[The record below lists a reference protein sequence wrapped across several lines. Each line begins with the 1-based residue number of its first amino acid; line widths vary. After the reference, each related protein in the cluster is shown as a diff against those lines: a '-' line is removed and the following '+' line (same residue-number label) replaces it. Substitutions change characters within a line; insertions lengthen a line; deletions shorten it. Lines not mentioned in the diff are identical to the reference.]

1 MEKRDFF
8 DTTATLKTK
17 KVEKRTLKIT
27 KQGTLFALRCTAFLI
42 FGLLLGTKKLLFDT
56 VPLGFA
62 LLAASAAEAPAVLL
76 GIIAAS
82 FEGAKF
88 SPSILIGACVLLLSR
103 TFSSLLLDKNKNT
116 TSDGTRTLWNSLEA
130 VYSEN
135 VNLRVMSAAIGVF
148 FCSVWRIVEGG
159 FRFYDL
165 FASFFYLVLTPIA
178 TILFSLYFTVN
189 AEKQKMGETFSIT
202 PTRERLFNLSKL
214 ILLTSLVLSLD
225 GISLVGVSVPLFCAL
240 FITLYICKR
249 GILYG
254 LVAGLLLGVAVAP
267 PYAPMLAFCALAYC
281 SVYKLSIFGGGLFA
295 CIAGLV
301 FGIYVRGVST
311 LALDLP
317 ALLCAS
323 MVYCSAERLDLFSE
337 IERAI
342 KIEKSTQT
350 DVFSP
355 EILIA
360 NRRISNQDEKL
371 RSISDSFSSLSEI
384 FYNLS
389 TRLKRPSALDL
400 RSICEDSFNAVCSK
414 CENYE
419 LCFGAEYAK
428 TLDIMKRATVQ
439 LHSSGLADEK
449 KLPESFK
456 QRCPNRTELIEN
468 INKSCAIAT
477 KKAFRNEKTEIFAL
491 DYDAISSI
499 LNDAISENEE
509 EFKIDYK
516 MSKKISRAIAE
527 EGYGEHNV
535 MVFGKRKLKIFAR
548 GLDLSQKTGNIS
560 SLKARLEAITELKLS
575 EPSFELSYGSVN
587 MQTEAERA
595 FSADCAFALSTKEG
609 ESICGDSV
617 SIFENK
623 NDYLYALISD
633 GMGTGNVAALASEI
647 CNTFLRNMLT
657 AGNRMESAIRMLNSL
672 LRVKGER
679 SEDECSATI
688 DLLQL
693 DLYSGALTLVKSGA
707 APTLVLRRSN
717 VFKLSSP
724 SFPIGILRAYDAKQI
739 NITCED
745 GDVIVMISDGAF
757 LDGASTEADGCDYI
771 AELLKNES
779 IADESAQKI
788 ADRILRRA
796 NSMRKENDLNGDD
809 ISVVVVK
816 VKKEICGW

>member
-1 MEKRDFF
+1 MEKRDYF
-8 DTTATLKTK
+8 DTASAVKTK
-17 KVEKRTLKIT
+17 RTERRALRIT

-62 LLAASAAEAPAVLL
+62 LLGASGAEAPAVLL
-76 GIIAAS
+76 GIIASS
-82 FEGAKF
+82 FEGGTF

-103 TFSSLLLDKNKNT
+103 TLSSLFLDKSIDIPK
-116 TSDGTRTLWNSLEA
+116 SEKRSVEGSLA
-130 VYSEN
+130 SIYCEN
-135 VNLRVMSAAIGVF
+135 VNLRIMSAAIGVF
-148 FCSVWRIVEGG
+148 FCSVWRIIEGG

-165 FASFFYLVLTPIA
+165 FASFFYLILTPVA
-178 TILFSLYFTVN
+178 VLLFSPYFTLS
-189 AEKQKMGETFSIT
+189 AEKKKMGDSFSIT
-202 PTRERLFNLSKL
+202 PTRERFFDISCL
-214 ILLTSLVLSLD
+214 ILLSALVLSLD
-225 GISLVGVSVPLFCAL
+225 GITLLGVSVSLFCAL
-240 FITLYICKR
+240 LITLRICKR

-254 LVAGLLLGVAVAP
+254 VVAGLLLGVAVAP
-267 PYAPMLAFCALAYC
+267 SYAPTLAFCALAYC
-281 SVYKLSIFGGGLFA
+281 SVYKLSVFGGGFFA

-301 FGIYVRGVST
+301 WGIYVRGVSA

-317 ALLCAS
+317 ALLSAA

-337 IERAI
+337 IERVI
-342 KIEKSTQT
+342 KSEKEHPK

-355 EILIA
+355 EMLIA
-360 NRRISNQDEKL
+360 NQRISNQDEKL

-400 RSICEDSFNAVCSK
+400 HSICEDSFNAICSK
-414 CENYE
+414 CENYDI
-419 LCFGAEYAK
+419 CFGAEYAK

-439 LHSSGLADEK
+439 LHSSGIADEK

-456 QRCPNRTELIEN
+456 QRCPNGSELIAN
-468 INKSCAIAT
+468 INKSCTIAT
-477 KKAFRNEKTEIFAL
+477 KRAFRNEKTEIFAL

-499 LNDAISENEE
+499 LNDAIAENEE
-509 EFKIDYK
+509 EFKIDYR

-548 GLDLSQKTGNIS
+548 GLDLSQKSGNIS
-560 SLKARLEAITELKLS
+560 SLKARLETITELKLS

-595 FSADCAFALSTKEG
+595 FSAECAFALSAREG
-609 ESICGDSV
+609 ESVCGDNV

-633 GMGTGNVAALASEI
+633 GMGTGSVAALASEI

-657 AGNRMESAIRMLNSL
+657 AGNQMESAIRMLNSL

-745 GDVIVMISDGAF
+745 GDIIVMISDGAF

-771 AELLKNES
+771 SDLLKNES

-796 NSMRKENDLNGDD
+796 NSMRKENDLNDDD

-816 VKKEICGW
+816 VKKELCGW